1 MSLNS
6 SLVRW
11 VLLCF
16 LHCFAFVQYS
26 ATASEN
32 SSIFYPL
39 PLQQQGQFIV
49 AKQMFSG
56 PAGGLWI
63 HDIYGQLRFFDG
75 QHILPRSGS
84 VVDFPVD
91 DVAYINNYF
100 WFAQNNQ
107 VYRFSPSEEPELILS
122 LSLTRTIEKIGT
134 SGRFLWVAGKEFFYT
149 YDTVSGQFT
158 EYPLTFV
165 YNRLTRSE
173 VVINQAIFIL
183 NKWVLATTSG
193 TYLSDGETFR
203 HIKASGR
210 AHVETIYFSPQ
221 RRELVIGTLQGARIV
236 KIDDYLQSAA
246 KILPSAK
253 VITIEETDSAY
264 WIGTENGIV
273 AYRFL
278 DEEIIRMDANFQ
290 DDYSLTGGY
299 IYDLLNDGQG
309 GIWIA
314 TNKGISYF
322 SLFSRLFERVKS
334 NQLKSSSEFGH
345 INRVLSDTEGL
356 YWIASDR
363 GLYKLQPDIS
373 GEPKRVVSAAINDIV
388 RQGEKLW
395 LAMDD
400 GLYQYF
406 PYSDTV
412 KKNRFPSQLQKRKI
426 NHLAFDDSGV
436 LWVTTDSGLLRYFT
450 EQSIVENLGYDWVTS
465 ELGPS
470 SITHLYSGPSGSVW
484 IGTGHGSYLYQDGKI
499 TLQKTS
505 HLFGQTID
513 MLETENRHVWNI
525 SSHGLSRLDLD
536 STTLM
541 DVPLYETDIKPLCVL
556 STDKGV
562 WLTTSKGLSYYSDDG
577 QLQRHFGAPFGLVN
591 NEFLPDVCSVDESK
605 EHFIFG
611 SKLGVIYASETEL
624 LAAHL
629 PESQVRVGQV
639 LLDMKPMAYAPDDKK
654 HYVFP
659 HGKTLSFVIGVLP
672 DFDIWSLEYRLLGSS
687 NDTWTKFQGSQLTI
701 DYLLPGEYELEIRT
715 DSAVSLLD
723 NPSRFKFAVS
733 TPWFMSNWF
742 VFFSSV
748 GLLLA
753 VGLFFYWRSRQVW
766 VLNRKLKDKVELRTS
781 QLKHQSDALL
791 YSNVQLKKQL
801 ATRQSFIDVLALEA
815 FNKLSQV
822 IRVAPQSKEKK
833 NLNQASQKLQ
843 QIMQL
848 TPQKGKSQ
856 SVFELNAVCD
866 AVLLAMKEDIAQH
879 GVRLHFVAM
888 SDANSI
894 EVSGFNL
901 DLVLHGVLYNALRRC
916 KKGDEIWLSLATGTE
931 GAGFVVTDNG
941 RYFSKQEITTF
952 NSIDKSELGAQ
963 SYALNDVSLAA
974 IRQFVAL
981 GNGECKIF
989 QNTKQENEVEVLW
1002 PLYDVRTIFSNSVLP
1017 DSDIKESHDRKGEEF
1032 SSFVTEKQDP
1042 WLVKVQGLVETNYHD
1057 PEFGTA
1063 QMAKLLFTSERSLQR
1078 KFKGSTGKTF
1088 KEYLNEVRLEQ
1099 ACQLLIAGHRVA
1111 DVAFDSGFN
1120 DPSYFSQR
1128 FRHHYGISPSKF
1140 IETGTL

>member
-1 MSLNS
+1 MNS
-6 SLVRW
+6 SFCRW
-11 VLLCF
+11 VLFCF
-16 LHCFAFVQYS
+16 LHCFAFVQNN

-39 PLQQQGQFIV
+39 PLQHQGQFIV

-63 HDIYGQLRFFDG
+63 HDVYGQLRFFDG
-75 QHILPRSGS
+75 RHILPRSGGI
-84 VVDFPVD
+84 VDFPVD

-100 WFAQNNQ
+100 WYVQENQ
-107 VYRFSPSEEPELILS
+107 VYRFSPSEEPELMLS
-122 LSLTRTIEKIGT
+122 LGLNRTIEKIGT
-134 SGRFLWVAGKEFFYT
+134 SGRFLWIAGSEFFYT
-149 YDTVSGQFT
+149 YDTHSGEFT

-165 YNRLTRSE
+165 FNRTARSE
-173 VVINQAIFIL
+173 VSINQAIFIQH
-183 NKWVLATTSG
+183 KWVLATTSG
-193 TYLSDGETFR
+193 TYLSDGDTFS

-210 AHVETIYFSPQ
+210 AHVETIYFSPK
-221 RRELVIGTLQGARIV
+221 RRQLVIGTLQGARIV
-236 KIDDYLQSAA
+236 NIDDHQQSAPF
-246 KILPSAK
+246 ILPSAK
-253 VITIEETDSAY
+253 VITIEETDAAY

-273 AYRFL
+273 AFRFL
-278 DEEIIRMDANFQ
+278 DEEVTQINANFQ
-290 DDYSLTGGY
+290 DDYSLPGGY

-309 GIWIA
+309 GIWVA

-322 SLFSRLFERVKS
+322 SLFSRLFERIKS
-334 NQLKSSSEFGH
+334 NQLKSTSGLGH
-345 INRVLSDTEGL
+345 INRVFSDREGL
-356 YWIASDR
+356 YWIATDR
-363 GLYKLQPDIS
+363 GLYKFQPKVS
-373 GEPKRVVSAAINDIV
+373 EEPERVVTAAINDMV

-406 PYSDTV
+406 PNSNAI
-412 KKNRFPSQLQKRKI
+412 KKNRFPSQLQNRKI
-426 NHLAFDDSGV
+426 NHLVFDDAGV
-436 LWVTTDSGLLRYFT
+436 LWVTTDSGLLRYFP
-450 EQSIVENLGYDWVTS
+450 EQSIVENLGYEWVTS

-470 SITHLYSGPSGSVW
+470 SITHLYSGHSGSIW
-484 IGTGHGSYLYQDGKI
+484 IGTGHGSYLYQNGKI

-505 HLFGQTID
+505 QLFGQTID
-513 MLETENRHVWNI
+513 MLETEGRYIWNI
-525 SSHGLSRLDLD
+525 SSHGLSRLSLD
-536 STTLM
+536 TATLT
-541 DVPLYETDIKPLCVL
+541 DIALYETDIKPLCVL
-556 STDKGV
+556 STDKGL
-562 WLTTSKGLSYYSDDG
+562 WLTTSKGLSFYSYEG
-577 QLQRHFGAPFGLVN
+577 ELQRHFGAPFGLVN
-591 NEFLPDVCSVDESK
+591 NEFLPDACSVDESK
-605 EHFIFG
+605 ENFIFG
-611 SKLGVIYASETEL
+611 SKHGVIYASETAL

-639 LLDMKPMAYAPDDKK
+639 LLDTIPVAYAPDAKK

-687 NDTWTKFQGSQLTI
+687 NNTWTKFQGSQLTI

-715 DSAVSLLD
+715 DSAVSLQD
-723 NPSRFKFAVS
+723 NPSTFKFTVS
-733 TPWFMSNWF
+733 TPWFMSGWF
-742 VFFSSV
+742 VLLS
-748 GLLLA
+748 GLFVLFA
-753 VGLFFYWRSRQVW
+753 IALFFYWRSRQVW
-766 VLNRKLKDKVELRTS
+766 VINRKLKDKVELRTS

-822 IRVAPQSKEKK
+822 TRITPHSKEKK

-866 AVLLAMKEDIAQH
+866 AVLLAMKEDIGLH
-879 GVRLHFVAM
+879 GVELCFVTT
-888 SDANSI
+888 SDAKGL

-901 DLVLHGVLYNALRRC
+901 DLVLHGILYNALRRC
-916 KKGDEIWLSLATGTE
+916 KKGDKVRLCIATGTE
-931 GAGFVVTDNG
+931 GAGFVITDNG
-941 RYFSKQEITTF
+941 RYFSKQEVTTF
-952 NSIDKSELGAQ
+952 SAIDKLELGTQ
-963 SYALNDVSLAA
+963 PYALNDVSLAA

-989 QNTKQENEVEVLW
+989 QNAQQENEVEVLW
-1002 PLYDVRTIFSNSVLP
+1002 PLYDARTIFAEPLQPEAGSDLDERRHKPDDEFGSFSVTK
-1017 DSDIKESHDRKGEEF
+1017 DS
-1032 SSFVTEKQDP
+1032 P
-1042 WLVKVQGLVETNYHD
+1042 WLIKVQNLVEVNYHD
-1057 PEFGTA
+1057 AEFGTA

-1078 KFKGSTGKTF
+1078 KFKGCTGKTF
-1088 KEYLNEVRLEQ
+1088 KEYLNEIRLEH
-1099 ACQLLIAGHRVA
+1099 ACQLLIAGHKVA

-1140 IETGTL
+1140 IESSNL